1 MPLNEDARVPCLL
14 IHHIVTHLNYGSVVS
29 NDFDLANLAQSTRA
43 FICNDMFAINE
54 GAEDPIPYDLCGTSI
69 PDFMDYRDRY
79 EVGHVVDNAEYYTA

>member
-1 MPLNEDARVPCLL
+1 
-14 IHHIVTHLNYGSVVS
+14 
-29 NDFDLANLAQSTRA
+29 
-43 FICNDMFAINE
+43 MFAINE